1 MIKEIS
7 FSSYTPRTPLYI
19 YTALYR
25 LYVHIYT
32 VYTFLFAIPI
42 ENHREYVALE
52 LCCDN

>member
-19 YTALYR
+19 QPCS

-32 VYTFLFAIPI
+32 VHLPIPI